1 MADKRDYYEV
11 LGVDRNADKD
21 TLKKAFR
28 KLAQKLHPDVNKAPE
43 AESQFK
49 EINEAYQVLND
60 DQKRAIYD
68 RFGHEGMKGASGM
81 GGGGGFDAGGFG
93 DLSSIFEEIFA
104 GFGGMGGM
112 GGSSAG
118 NRRAPRRGAD
128 LRVDIRLKFEEAVF
142 GVDKE
147 LEIPRQEACD
157 RCNGSGAEPP
167 TNPITCSTCNGAG
180 EVRRR
185 QQSPLFGT
193 VVTSGPCSTCN
204 GTGEVIPS
212 PCKKCNGQKRV
223 RVARKLNVK
232 VPAGVDDGT
241 RIRLA
246 GEGEAGVLGGPP
258 GNLFVVVSVDSH
270 PIFQRNEFDLLL
282 ELPINVAQAALGASV
297 KIPTIDGKDD
307 LVEIPAGTQTG
318 KVFTKRGLGIP
329 YLQRSGRG
337 DLQITV
343 RVVTPTSLSSEQK
356 ELFQKLAKT
365 FGDEPIGQTQRGFF
379 DRIFGS

>member
-1 MADKRDYYEV
+1 MAAKRDYYEV
-11 LGVDRNADKD
+11 LGVERSADKD

-28 KLAQKLHPDVNKAPE
+28 KLAQKYHPDVNKTPE

-60 DQKRAIYD
+60 DQKRAAYD
-68 RFGHEGMKGASGM
+68 RFGHDGLKGM
-81 GGGGGFDAGGFG
+81 GGMGGMGGFDAGGFG
-93 DLSSIFEEIFA
+93 DLGSIFEELFA
-104 GFGGMGGM
+104 GMGGM
-112 GGSSAG
+112 GGMSSG
-118 NRRAPRRGAD
+118 NRRQPRRGAD
-128 LRVDIRLKFEEAVF
+128 LRVDIRLKFEEAAF
-142 GVDKE
+142 GVERE
-147 LEIPRQEACD
+147 LEIPRQEMCD

-167 TNPITCSTCNGAG
+167 TNPITCSTCNGTG

-193 VVTSGPCSTCN
+193 VVTASPCTTCN

-223 RVARKLNVK
+223 RVTRKLNVK
-232 VPAGVDDGT
+232 IPAGVDNDT

-246 GEGEAGVLGGPP
+246 GEGEVGSMGGPP
-258 GNLFVVVSVDSH
+258 GNLFVVITVDSH
-270 PIFQRNEFDLLL
+270 PIFKRNEFDLLL
-282 ELPINVAQAALGASV
+282 DLPVNITQAALGATI
-297 KIPTIDGKDD
+297 KIPTLDGKDETLD
-307 LVEIPAGTQTG
+307 IPAGTQTG
-318 KVFTKRGLGIP
+318 RTFTKRGLGIP
-329 YLQRSGRG
+329 VLQRSGRG
-337 DLQITV
+337 DMQINV
-343 RVVTPTSLSSEQK
+343 RVVTPTNLTAEQK